1 MSKFTQNT
9 MEEENYI
16 IENQNS
22 FELKDIFECGQC
34 FRWNEQEDGSYI
46 GVIKNGVIQVKKEKK
61 ICKEMNG
68 AKEINK
74 TKEIITFTG
83 KCDGNLQEIVE
94 KYFDLKRDY
103 EKIKSQL
110 ENIDEYLKTSIEYGK
125 GIRILNQDL
134 WETIISFIISA
145 NNNIPRI
152 KGIIERISQK
162 YGNKIEWNRKKYYT
176 FPTPKQL
183 KDVTVQEFRNL
194 GLGFRDIRL
203 YETTQMILNKEVDLK
218 KLRKNPNTQE
228 VRNEL
233 LKLSG
238 VGPKVADCILLFS
251 DLKRF
256 DVFPIDVW
264 VRRVMN
270 DLYIKESDESKVS
283 KTKIE
288 KLAEEKF
295 GDLKG
300 LAQQYLFYWR
310 REN

>member
-1 MSKFTQNT
+1 MNLV
-9 MEEENYI
+9 I
-16 IENQNS
+16 IVKEQRFILKNQKS

-34 FRWNEQEDGSYI
+34 FRWNLQEDGSYT
-46 GVIKNGVIQVKKEKK
+46 GVIKDAIINVKKEN
-61 ICKEMNG
+61 EN
-68 AKEINK
+68 
-74 TKEIITFTG
+74 IIFIG
-83 KCDGNLQEIVE
+83 KCEGSIKELIEN
-94 KYFDLKRDY
+94 YFDLDTNY
-103 EKIKSQL
+103 EEIKIRLS
-110 ENIDEYLKTSIEYGK
+110 NIDEYLKTSIEYGE

-152 KGIIERISQK
+152 KGIIERLSQK
-162 YGNKIEWNRKKYYT
+162 YGDEIEWNGQKYYT
-176 FPTPKQL
+176 FPSCEQL
-183 KDVTVQEFRNL
+183 KDVTVQDYRNL

-203 YETTQMILNKEVDLK
+203 YETTQMILNKEVDLE
-218 KLRKNPNTQE
+218 KLKKNPNTQE

-270 DLYIKESDESKVS
+270 DLYIKEPDETKVS
-283 KTKIE
+283 KVKIE

-295 GDLKG
+295 GKFKG

-310 REN
+310 REK

>member
-1 MSKFTQNT
+1 
-9 MEEENYI
+9 MEEQKYI
-16 IENQNS
+16 IKNQNS

-34 FRWNEQEDGSYI
+34 FRWNEQEDGSYT
-46 GVIKNGVIQVKKEKK
+46 GVIKNGIINVKKED
-61 ICKEMNG
+61 E
-68 AKEINK
+68 
-74 TKEIITFTG
+74 TITFTG
-83 KCDGNLQEIVE
+83 ICDKNIEEVVNE
-94 KYFDLKRDY
+94 YFDLKRDY
-103 EKIKSQL
+103 EKIKEQL
-110 ENIDEYLKTSIEYGK
+110 GNVDEYLKTSIQYGK

-162 YGNKIEWNRKKYYT
+162 YGNEIEWNGKKYYT
-176 FPTPKQL
+176 FPTYEQL
-183 KDVTVQEFRNL
+183 KDVTVQEYRNL

-203 YETTQMILNKEVDLK
+203 YETTQMILNKEVDLE
-218 KLRKNPNTQE
+218 KLKNNPNTQE

-233 LKLSG
+233 LRLSG

-256 DVFPIDVW
+256 EVFPIDVW

-270 DLYIKESDESKVS
+270 DLYIKEDDETKVS
-283 KTKIE
+283 KVKIE

-310 REN
+310 REQ

>member
-1 MSKFTQNT
+1 
-9 MEEENYI
+9 MEEQKYI
-16 IENQNS
+16 IKNQNS

-34 FRWNEQEDGSYI
+34 FRWNEQEDGSYT
-46 GVIKNGVIQVKKEKK
+46 GVIKNGIINVKKED
-61 ICKEMNG
+61 E
-68 AKEINK
+68 
-74 TKEIITFTG
+74 TITFTG
-83 KCDGNLQEIVE
+83 ICDKNIEEVINE
-94 KYFDLKRDY
+94 YFDLKRDY
-103 EKIKSQL
+103 EKIKEQL
-110 ENIDEYLKTSIEYGK
+110 GNVDEYLKTSIKYGK

-162 YGNKIEWNRKKYYT
+162 YGNEIEWNGKKYYT
-176 FPTPKQL
+176 FPTYEQL
-183 KDVTVQEFRNL
+183 KDVTVQEYRNL

-203 YETTQMILNKEVDLK
+203 YETTQMILNKEVDLE
-218 KLRKNPNTQE
+218 KLKNNPNTQE

-233 LKLSG
+233 LRLSG

-270 DLYIKESDESKVS
+270 DLYIKEDDETKVS
-283 KTKIE
+283 KVKIE

-310 REN
+310 REQ